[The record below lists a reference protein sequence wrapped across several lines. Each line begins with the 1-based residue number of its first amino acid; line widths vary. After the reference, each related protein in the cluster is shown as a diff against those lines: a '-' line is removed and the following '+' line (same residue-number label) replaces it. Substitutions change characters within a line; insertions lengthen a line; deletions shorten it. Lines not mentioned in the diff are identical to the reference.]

1 MAGQNKGYRYWT
13 NIEEELIRK
22 EVIDCTLKGKI
33 AKIKWT
39 QNKITS

>member
-13 NIEEELIRK
+13 YIEEELIRK
-22 EVIDCTLKGKI
+22 EVIDSTLKGKI

-39 QNKITS
+39 EN